1 MQVQTSSRSPRLA
14 SVLLHSI
21 PRGHASCCSTGLH
34 APFPVAQPDFDWTAR
49 SCPMSTGMALCPV
62 EGRMKA
68 TGISTQRAIVATPYA
83 FHLEIGKTRT
93 VPHFSYRLE
102 PAVRLNQN
110 DTVRQMALRFV
121 INRCSETYRS
131 RRIGDV
137 RLASCKVYSVRVSFV
152 DQTLSC
158 TPILLLQIK

>member
-1 MQVQTSSRSPRLA
+1 MWNNHAIHVIRIAGLGPALIVRFSFLNPIRPSPSLYADGRGTLENSCA
-14 SVLLHSI
+14 GTNVESESPSILLHAI

-68 TGISTQRAIVATPYA
+68 TGISTQRATVATPYA

-93 VPHFSYRLE
+93 LPHFSYRLE
-102 PAVRLNQN
+102 PAVRLNQMIPY
-110 DTVRQMALRFV
+110 DRWPFDL
-121 INRCSETYRS
+121 
-131 RRIGDV
+131 
-137 RLASCKVYSVRVSFV
+137 
-152 DQTLSC
+152 
-158 TPILLLQIK
+158 